1 MSFQQD
7 IHVKPQRDHDGRAP
21 TSIMTRSVS
30 HLLTYNP
37 DFKERIVHTAAPE
50 TYFLVTDVPRR
61 TRLMESEQTCPMFSL

>member
-1 MSFQQD
+1 M
-7 IHVKPQRDHDGRAP
+7 ITDHRAP

-50 TYFLVTDVPRR
+50 TYFLVTNVLRR
-61 TRLMESEQTCPMFSL
+61 TRLKEKRYRRECGLEQILL

>member
-1 MSFQQD
+1 MSYQHD
-7 IHVKPQRDHDGRAP
+7 IHVNPQHDHDHRAP

-50 TYFLVTDVPRR
+50 TYFLVTKVLRR
-61 TRLMESEQTCPMFSL
+61 TRLTEKRETCPMFSL